1 MNTKHTLG
9 PWSLD
14 DYRNIVGLNGEIV
27 KVQGMSLSSGNVARA
42 NARLIVAAPDL
53 LAALE
58 VVVADWTA
66 QFERNGH
73 QAPAWCKQARDAIAK
88 ATGEAS

>member
-1 MNTKHTLG
+1 MPKHSPG
-9 PWSLD
+9 PWAALISDRGVLID
-14 DYRNIVGLNGEIV
+14 SAPAMIAKVPFSGE
-27 KVQGMSLSSGNVARA
+27 QAEADG
-42 NARLIVAAPDL
+42 RLIAAAPDL

-73 QAPAWCKQARDAIAK
+73 KAPAWCKQARAAIAK
-88 ATGEAS
+88 ATGETP